1 MTGLT
6 IWRDGAP
13 NPPAPFPKKEGGER
27 GSRFPLWE
35 RGSAIRRRLVVRGRG
50 SLVLLL
56 AVLLVT
62 VAGCRPAATG
72 AQDKVTLMLDWVP
85 NTNHTGIYVALD
97 QGWYEQEGI
106 GLEII
111 QPGETGVEQ
120 VVGAGQ
126 AQFGISFA
134 EWLTAARA
142 EDIPIVSVAAII
154 QHNTSGFASRAELG
168 LTAPADLEGKR
179 YGGSGLDIERAMLQA
194 LMACDGASAD
204 EVQFVD
210 VGWADFFVVTE
221 REVDFSWIYYAW
233 TGVEAEVRQVP
244 LNVIWLRDYLECV
257 PDYYT
262 PVIITNEALIA
273 DNPEL
278 VRRFLAATAR
288 GYRYAIDNPAE
299 AAAILAEHAEAD
311 AELVR
316 RSQEWLSPRYVEDA
330 PEWGYQ
336 ELAVWER
343 FTSWMND
350 NGLVSREVSPE
361 SAFTNEFLPGE

>member
-1 MTGLT
+1 M
-6 IWRDGAP
+6 
-13 NPPAPFPKKEGGER
+13 
-27 GSRFPLWE
+27 
-35 RGSAIRRRLVVRGRG
+35 LV
-50 SLVLLL
+50 
-56 AVLLVT
+56 AVLLA
-62 VAGCRPAATG
+62 VAGCRPATVG
-72 AQDKVTLMLDWVP
+72 GKDKVTLMLDWVP

-97 QGWYEQEGI
+97 QGWYAGEGI
-106 GLEII
+106 DLKII

-134 EWLTAARA
+134 EWLTAARS
-142 EDIPIVSVAAII
+142 EGVPIVSVAAII
-154 QHNTSGFASRAELG
+154 EHNTSGFASRADKG

-179 YGGSGLDIERAMLQA
+179 YGGSGLDIERAMLSA
-194 LMACDGASAD
+194 LMACEAAD
-204 EVQFVD
+204 VAQVQFVD

-221 REVDFSWIYYAW
+221 KEVDFSWIYYAW
-233 TGVEAEVRQVP
+233 TGIEAEVRQVP
-244 LNVIWLRDYLECV
+244 LNIIWLRDYLECV

-273 DNPEL
+273 DDPDL
-278 VRRFLAATAR
+278 VRRFIAATAR

-330 PEWGYQ
+330 AQWGYQ
-336 ELAVWER
+336 DMAVWER
-343 FTSWMND
+343 FTAWMYD
-350 NGLVSREVSPE
+350 NGLVSQPVDAAP
-361 SAFTNEFLPGE
+361 AFTNEFLPGE